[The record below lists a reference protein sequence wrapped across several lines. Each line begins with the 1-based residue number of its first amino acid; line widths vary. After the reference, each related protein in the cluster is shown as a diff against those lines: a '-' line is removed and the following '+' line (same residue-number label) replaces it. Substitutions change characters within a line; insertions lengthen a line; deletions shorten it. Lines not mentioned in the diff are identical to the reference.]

1 MLIYIL
7 GEIMN
12 NFWTGKSVLITGA
25 SSGIGWA
32 LVEALAQYQVK
43 LGLLSRR
50 LEPMQELA
58 EKFKDSGSTF
68 WIKSC
73 DVKNRKKTEKAIREF
88 YQFSGSLDVV
98 WVNSGVGGRT
108 TLEQWNWNNFEN
120 VLDTNLKGAIYT
132 IIPALDIMTK
142 QENGIIVGI
151 GSASSMRGMAKHP
164 AYSMS
169 KIGLHYFMES
179 FSVELPHI
187 QFTIIHPG
195 FIDTPLGQGRPGRIW
210 LLQPDKAAQIM
221 IKAVEKKK
229 KILIFPFRMKFV
241 YYLVR
246 FLPINLYLWLSRRAV
261 RSGKT

>member
-1 MLIYIL
+1 M
-7 GEIMN
+7 GEIMK

-32 LVEALAQYQVK
+32 LAEALAPYQVK

-50 LEPMQELA
+50 MEPMKELA
-58 EKFKDSGSTF
+58 EQLKDSGTTF
-68 WIKSC
+68 WLKSC
-73 DVKNRKKTEKAIREF
+73 DVKNRNETEKAIREF
-88 YQFSGSLDVV
+88 HQFTGSLDVV
-98 WVNSGVGGRT
+98 WVNSGVSGKT

-132 IIPALDIMTK
+132 IVPALEIMAR
-142 QENGIIVGI
+142 QENGIIAAV

-179 FSVELPHI
+179 FSIELPHI

-195 FIDTPLGQGRPGRIW
+195 FIDTPLNQGRPGRIW
-210 LLQPDKAAQIM
+210 LMQPDKAAKIM
-221 IKAVEKKK
+221 IKAVAKKK
-229 KILIFPFRMKFV
+229 KILIFPFKVKFV

-246 FLPINLYLWLSRRAV
+246 FLPINLYLWLSRKAV
-261 RSGKT
+261 HSGKT